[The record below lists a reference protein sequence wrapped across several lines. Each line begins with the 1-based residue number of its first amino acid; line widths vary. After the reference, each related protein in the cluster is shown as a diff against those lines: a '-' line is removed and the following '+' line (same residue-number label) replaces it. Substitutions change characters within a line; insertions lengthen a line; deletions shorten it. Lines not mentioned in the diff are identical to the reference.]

1 MIKSLLLD
9 KTLLKDEN
17 LNILPGDDITIKYT
31 LSEELK
37 TKFISTENKVY

>member
-1 MIKSLLLD
+1 LD

-31 LSEELK
+31 LSGEELK
-37 TKFISTENKVY
+37 NLFSTENKVY